1 MHRNIKLV
9 TLFLLSNFLYSQSVP
24 DGLDEDFLNSL
35 PDEVAADVLKEFEN
49 SSKEEDKIYKRSST
63 SLEKSRT
70 LQKWQKFL
78 REEELEQNKLL
89 KRFGS
94 EMFQSMQSTF
104 MPINEPN
111 LDDSYILDYGDI
123 LNIQFVGNR
132 TAELSVEVMRDGSIS
147 IPDYGKLKVS
157 GLSLIDASEMIIENV
172 QNSLLGTRVF
182 VSLEKIRDI
191 QVLINGYAFFP
202 GMYTVSGNT
211 NILHIINVVGGIT
224 DEGSYRD
231 ITVRRNGVKIY
242 SIDLYDY
249 LIDGKVFNKQQI
261 RSGDTIYIGPL
272 KKLVRVSGGVKTPA
286 LFELKENETLE
297 DLMSFANGMSNTAI
311 KSEVFFTE
319 IFNGRSSIKKVSIN
333 EFPKTV
339 PTHESHLYVEENIIN
354 VVEITGEIKRPGIY
368 SISEHETLSSLVTR
382 AGGYKK
388 NSYTYGSQIYRES
401 VAELQEINNK
411 KIYNDLIKY
420 IVTAAKGGAQQQSLQ
435 ESSLPFVLNEFKNT
449 KPLGRIQAEFDVEKI
464 SLDPTLDTV
473 LQDKDKIVVSYF
485 DNQVHVFGEVMN
497 PGSFRYSSSL
507 SFEDYITAGGG
518 ISDFADTDSIVFIL
532 PDGTAK
538 MYQKS
543 LLSFSEINIYP
554 GSVIYI
560 PRKIGKL
567 DGLNFAA
574 TAAPIFSSLALSI
587 ASIASINNN

>member
-35 PDEVAADVLKEFEN
+35 PDEVAEDVLKEFEK

-132 TAELSVEVMRDGSIS
+132 SAELSVEVMRDGSIS

-401 VAELQEINNK
+401 VVELQEINNK

-420 IVTAAKGGAQQQSLQ
+420 IVTAAKTGSQQSLQ

-507 SFEDYITAGGG
+507 NFEDYITAGGG

>member
-35 PDEVAADVLKEFEN
+35 PDEVAEDVLKEFEK

-132 TAELSVEVMRDGSIS
+132 SAELSVEVMRDGSIS

-354 VVEITGEIKRPGIY
+354 VVEITGQIKRPGIY

-420 IVTAAKGGAQQQSLQ
+420 IVTAAKTGSQQSLQ

-507 SFEDYITAGGG
+507 NFEDYITAGGG
-518 ISDFADTDSIVFIL
+518 ISDFAD
-532 PDGTAK
+532 
-538 MYQKS
+538 
-543 LLSFSEINIYP
+543 
-554 GSVIYI
+554 
-560 PRKIGKL
+560 
-567 DGLNFAA
+567 

>member
-35 PDEVAADVLKEFEN
+35 PDEVAEDVLNEFEK

-123 LNIQFVGNR
+123 LSIQFVGNR
-132 TAELSVEVMRDGSIS
+132 SAELSVEVMRDGSIS

-420 IVTAAKGGAQQQSLQ
+420 IVTAAKTGSQQSLQ

-507 SFEDYITAGGG
+507 NFEDYITAGGG

>member
-1 MHRNIKLV
+1 MYRNIKLV
-9 TLFLLSNFLYSQSVP
+9 TLFLLSNFLHSQSVP
-24 DGLDEDFLNSL
+24 DGLDENFLNSL
-35 PDEVAADVLKEFEN
+35 PDEVAEDVLKEFEKT
-49 SSKEEDKIYKRSST
+49 SKEEDKIYKRSST

-123 LNIQFVGNR
+123 LSIQFVGNR
-132 TAELSVEVMRDGSIS
+132 AAELSVEVMRDGSIS

-272 KKLVRVSGGVKTPA
+272 KKLVRASGGFKTPA

-297 DLMSFANGMSNTAI
+297 DLMNFANGMSNTAI
-311 KSEVFFTE
+311 KGEVFFTE
-319 IFNGRSSIKKVSIN
+319 IFNGQNTIKKVSIN
-333 EFPKTV
+333 EFPNIV
-339 PTHESHLYVEENIIN
+339 PMHESHLYVEENIIN

-368 SISEHETLSSLVTR
+368 SINESETLSSLVAR

-388 NSYTYGSQIYRES
+388 NSYAYGSQIYRES
-401 VAELQEINNK
+401 VAELQVMNNE

-420 IVTAAKGGAQQQSLQ
+420 IATAAKTGAQQSIQ

-497 PGSFRYSSSL
+497 PGSFRYSSKL
-507 SFEDYITAGGG
+507 NFEDYIAAGGG
-518 ISDFADTDSIVFIL
+518 ISNFADTNSIVFIL

-543 LLSFSEINIYP
+543 FLSFSEINIYP

>member
-1 MHRNIKLV
+1 MHKNKKLV
-9 TLFLLSNFLYSQSVP
+9 TLFLLSSFLHSQSVP
-24 DGLDEDFLNSL
+24 DGLDKDFLNSL
-35 PDEVAADVLKEFEN
+35 PDEIAEDVLKEFEK
-49 SSKEEDKIYKRSST
+49 SSKEENKIYKRSST

-111 LDDSYILDYGDI
+111 LNDSYILDYGDV

-132 TAELSVEVMRDGSIS
+132 TAELSIEVMRDGLIS

-157 GLSLIDASEMIIENV
+157 GLSLLDASEMIIENV
-172 QNSLLGTRVF
+172 QNSLLGTKVF

-211 NILHIINVVGGIT
+211 NILHIINIVGGIT

-231 ITVRRNGVKIY
+231 ISVRRNGVKIY

-272 KKLVRVSGGVKTPA
+272 KKLVRASGGLKTPA

-297 DLMSFANGMSNTAI
+297 DLINFANGMSNTAI
-311 KSEVFFTE
+311 NDKVFYTE
-319 IFNGRSSIKKVSIN
+319 IFNGQSKVKKIATN
-333 EFPKTV
+333 EFPKIV
-339 PTHESHLYVEENIIN
+339 PRHESHLYVEENIIN

-368 SISEHETLSSLVTR
+368 SISENETLSSLVTR
-382 AGGYKK
+382 AGGYRN

-401 VAELQEINNK
+401 IAELQDVNK
-411 KIYNDLIKY
+411 EKIYNDLIKY
-420 IVTAAKGGAQQQSLQ
+420 IATAAKTNQQQSIQ
-435 ESSLPFVLNEFKNT
+435 DSSLPFILNEYKNT
-449 KPLGRIQAEFDVEKI
+449 KSLGRIQAEFDIEKI

-473 LQDKDKIVVSYF
+473 LKDQDKIVVSSF

-497 PGSFRYSSSL
+497 PGSFRYKSSL
-507 SFEDYITAGGG
+507 NFEDYISAGGG
-518 ISDFADTDSIVFIL
+518 ISDFADKNSIVLIL

-538 MYQKS
+538 LHQKS
-543 LLSFSEINIYP
+543 LLSFSETNIYP

-567 DGLNFAA
+567 NGLNFAA

>member
-9 TLFLLSNFLYSQSVP
+9 TLFLLSNFLHSQSVP

-35 PDEVAADVLKEFEN
+35 PDEVAEDVLKEFEK

-78 REEELEQNKLL
+78 REEELDQNKLL

-132 TAELSVEVMRDGSIS
+132 TAVLSVEVMRDGSIS

-157 GLSLIDASEMIIENV
+157 GLSLIDASAMIIENV

-272 KKLVRVSGGVKTPA
+272 KKLVRASGGVKTPA

-297 DLMSFANGMSNTAI
+297 DLMYFANGMSNTAI
-311 KSEVFFTE
+311 KNEVFFTE
-319 IFNGRSSIKKVSIN
+319 IFNGQSTIKKVSIN

-401 VAELQEINNK
+401 VADLQEMNNK

-420 IVTAAKGGAQQQSLQ
+420 IVTAAKTGSQQSLQ

-507 SFEDYITAGGG
+507 NFEDYITAGGG

-532 PDGTAK
+532 PDGTAQ

-554 GSVIYI
+554 GSIIYI

>member
-35 PDEVAADVLKEFEN
+35 PDEVAEDVLNEFEK

-272 KKLVRVSGGVKTPA
+272 KKLVRASGGVKTPA

-401 VAELQEINNK
+401 VAELQEINNR
-411 KIYNDLIKY
+411 KY
-420 IVTAAKGGAQQQSLQ
+420 IM
-435 ESSLPFVLNEFKNT
+435 
-449 KPLGRIQAEFDVEKI
+449 I
-464 SLDPTLDTV
+464 
-473 LQDKDKIVVSYF
+473 
-485 DNQVHVFGEVMN
+485 
-497 PGSFRYSSSL
+497 
-507 SFEDYITAGGG
+507 
-518 ISDFADTDSIVFIL
+518 
-532 PDGTAK
+532 
-538 MYQKS
+538 
-543 LLSFSEINIYP
+543 
-554 GSVIYI
+554 
-560 PRKIGKL
+560 
-567 DGLNFAA
+567 
-574 TAAPIFSSLALSI
+574 
-587 ASIASINNN
+587 